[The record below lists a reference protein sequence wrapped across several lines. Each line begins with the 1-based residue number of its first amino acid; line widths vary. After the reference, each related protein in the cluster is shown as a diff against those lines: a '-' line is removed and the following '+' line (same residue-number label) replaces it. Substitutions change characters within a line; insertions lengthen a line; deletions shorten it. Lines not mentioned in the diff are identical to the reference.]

1 LSAILCRTSST
12 VAWLPTRYQHL
23 RRVKQLTT
31 AEMKIVHKAQR
42 DAAAEQKADDLIRE
56 KAREVRRAFMDE
68 NGLQEGREV

>member
-1 LSAILCRTSST
+1 
-12 VAWLPTRYQHL
+12 
-23 RRVKQLTT
+23 
-31 AEMKIVHKAQR
+31 MKIVHKAQR